1 MKLFCLCCIAGWPI
15 PCGCYSLWVVP
26 GWLRKRPGWLRE
38 RPGWLRKR
46 PLRIVSGFA
55 SFAAWHR
62 LLQIWEMVIQR
73 GWSPTFARTSG
84 WAEKRHAEGLV
95 ADLRSHLCMACG
107 LRPIPCGCYSLW
119 VVPGWLRKRPG
130 WLRKRPLRIVSGFAS
145 FAAWHRLPG
154 WLRERPGWLRERPGW
169 LRERPG
175 GRGGGAPHP
184 S

>member
-1 MKLFCLCCIAGWPI
+1 M
-15 PCGCYSLWVVP
+15 
-26 GWLRKRPGWLRE
+26 
-38 RPGWLRKR
+38 
-46 PLRIVSGFA
+46 LRIVSGFA

-130 WLRKRPLRIVSGFAS
+130 WLRKRPGWLRKRPLRIVSGFAS
-145 FAAWHRLPG
+145 FAAWHRLLQIWEMYKKHEAGNRDRDTFSESELHFPPP
-154 WLRERPGWLRERPGW
+154 LPFPLLSPVE
-169 LRERPG
+169 
-175 GRGGGAPHP
+175 
-184 S
+184 